1 VKKALKKKA
10 KKPPKNPRKAVEV
23 KAPAKK
29 TTNLIVASMLVVAVL
44 AGAFW
49 MMLLSPKRE
58 EAQKLTGQIES
69 VEASLSQHRSEAEA
83 AAVAKE
89 AFPQDYTHL
98 VLLGKAVPSGDE
110 TASLLVQ
117 LSHLAAKAGVGFKAL
132 TLNGDSESAGAP
144 AATTA
149 PAATPTEAAAA
160 LLPLGASVGPAGLA
174 VMPYSLSFEG
184 DFFQI
189 AAFIESLDNLVR
201 TTNENVAADGRLI
214 TVDSFS
220 LSPMEGEG
228 STRLSASFSVTTYL
242 VPPGQGLTA
251 GATPEGPE
259 EVTTLTSS
267 TTGTTP

>member
-1 VKKALKKKA
+1 M
-10 KKPPKNPRKAVEV
+10 

-29 TTNLIVASMLVVAVL
+29 RTNLVVGAMLVVVVL
-44 AGAFW
+44 SVAFW
-49 MMLLSPKRE
+49 MLLLSPKRDE
-58 EAQKLTGQIES
+58 VDRLGGQINTA
-69 VEASLSQHRSEAEA
+69 EASLAQHRSEAEVA
-83 AAVAKE
+83 AAARRS
-89 AFPQDYTHL
+89 FPQDYAHL
-98 VLLGKAVPSGDE
+98 VLLGKAVPGGDE

-117 LSHLAAKAGVGFKAL
+117 LSHLATKAGVGFKTL
-132 TLNGDSESAGAP
+132 TLNGDSESEGVP

-160 LLPLGASVGPAGLA
+160 LLPLGASIGPAGLA
-174 VMPYSLSFEG
+174 VMPYSLTFEG

-189 AAFIESLDNLVR
+189 ASFIESLDNLVE
-201 TTNENVAADGRLI
+201 TTNEDVAASGRLI

-220 LSPMEGEG
+220 LSPLEEE
-228 STRLSASFSVTTYL
+228 SSSRLSASFSVTTYL